1 MRKIIK
7 NTNMDYT
14 DITKAI
20 KDFKVLFPFLQTET
34 IGKSCGGRDIT
45 AIKIGRSEEY
55 VLFTAAFHGS
65 EHITANLLLMFVED
79 LCNAIKGGTEF
90 AGFNVRR
97 VMTGRSIIFVPLVN
111 PDGAEI
117 SIHGPKSAGRME
129 GFVKK
134 ICKGDFSH
142 WNANL
147 RGVDI
152 NHNFNADWDSLHRLE
167 RQSGIYVPSM
177 TRFGGYRAE
186 SEPETKALV
195 NLCHTYRIRHA
206 IALHSQGEVIY
217 WDYGPKNPP
226 RAQKMAEIMATASGY
241 ELSAPEG
248 LAVGGGF
255 KDWFIKEFNRPAFT
269 VEVGKGENPLPSEDC
284 ELIYRRIAEML
295 VLCIAM

>member
-1 MRKIIK
+1 MKKIIK
-7 NTNMDYT
+7 SIDMDYMAVS
-14 DITKAI
+14 KAI
-20 KDFKVLFPFLQTET
+20 KEFKAIFPFIQTEI

-45 AIKIGRSEEY
+45 ALKIGRSEEY

-65 EHITANLLLMFVED
+65 EHITTNLLLMFIED
-79 LCNAIKGGTEF
+79 ICTAIKNGTEF
-90 AGFNVRR
+90 AGFNIRR

-117 SIHGPKSAGRME
+117 SIHGPAIAGQME
-129 GFVKK
+129 HTVQK
-134 ICKGDFSH
+134 ICKGDFLH
-142 WNANL
+142 WKANL

-152 NHNFNADWDSLHRLE
+152 NHNFDADWNRLHKLE
-167 RQSGIYVPSM
+167 QQYGIYAPAM
-177 TRFGGYRAE
+177 TRFGGYKAE
-186 SEPETKALV
+186 SEPETKAIV

-226 RAQKMAEIMATASGY
+226 RAQKMAEIMASSSGY
-241 ELSAPEG
+241 ELSVPES

-255 KDWFIKEFNRPAFT
+255 KDWFIKEFGRPAFT
-269 VEVGKGENPLPSEDC
+269 VEVGSGENPLPIDTAEN
-284 ELIYRRIAEML
+284 IYRQIAEML

>member
-1 MRKIIK
+1 MEKIIK
-7 NTNMDYT
+7 STNIDYLT
-14 DITKAI
+14 VTKAI
-20 KDFKVLFPFLQTET
+20 KDFKQLFPFLQTEI

-45 AIKIGRSEEY
+45 ALKIGRSEEY
-55 VLFTAAFHGS
+55 VLFTATFHGS
-65 EHITANLLLMFVED
+65 EHITSNTLLMFIED
-79 LCNAIKGGTEF
+79 LCSALKNGTEL
-90 AGFNVRR
+90 AGLNIRR

-117 SIHGPKSAGRME
+117 SIHGPSAAGQLE
-129 GFVKK
+129 GTVKK
-134 ICKGDFSH
+134 ISKGDYIH

-152 NHNFNADWDSLHRLE
+152 NHNFNADWERLHTLE
-167 RQSGIYVPSM
+167 RESGILVPSM
-177 TRFGGYRAE
+177 TRFGGYKAE
-186 SEPETKALV
+186 SEPETQALV
-195 NLCHTYRIRHA
+195 KLCRTYRIRHA

-217 WDYGPKNPP
+217 WEYGPKKPP

-241 ELSAPEG
+241 ELSSPEG

-269 VEVGKGENPLPSEDC
+269 VEIGKGENPLPIKDC
-284 ELIYRRIAEML
+284 EAIYRQIAEML